1 MGEITYFYY
10 IRENP
15 SFVIFKTRL
24 KTYFIMQI
32 MFYLDLFSIAFILVL
47 LYMHIRI

>member
-1 MGEITYFYY
+1 MGENKLPLVI

-24 KTYFIMQI
+24 KTYFKM
-32 MFYLDLFSIAFILVL
+32 
-47 LYMHIRI
+47 